1 LAKTD
6 VTKKWP
12 FGRVGFGTL
21 VWSVGYD
28 GLYPSKQT
36 GLLLIDHWLQL
47 STGGAMQPISVQAL
61 AIAILL
67 SIGSAAQEQPLGDVA
82 RASREAKA
90 RIESPS
96 TAQPKV
102 ITNAELPK
110 STTDVADGES
120 RPATSQQNKN
130 HARQQ
135 RSEQQTLSQQKAA
148 QQWKR
153 EILAQ
158 QRKLTSLQARIDH
171 LNAAILAANGST
183 QYEFPNGRFQA
194 HQLQRVADL
203 QVDLDEQKRALS
215 EMQEEARQAGM
226 HTSVYDP

>member
-1 LAKTD
+1 
-6 VTKKWP
+6 
-12 FGRVGFGTL
+12 
-21 VWSVGYD
+21 
-28 GLYPSKQT
+28 
-36 GLLLIDHWLQL
+36 
-47 STGGAMQPISVQAL
+47 MQPISVQAL

-90 RIESPS
+90 KTESAS
-96 TAQPKV
+96 AAQSKV
-102 ITNAELPK
+102 ITNAELPT
-110 STTDVADGES
+110 STTDAADSES

-130 HARQQ
+130 HAAQQ
-135 RSEQQTLSQQKAA
+135 RLEQHNIAQQSNAQQRAA

-158 QRKLTSLQARIDH
+158 KRKLTSLQARIDQ

-183 QYEFPNGRFQA
+183 QYEFPNGRYQA

-215 EMQEEARQAGM
+215 EMQDEARQAGM